1 MKRRQPQPTYHCP
14 ACGARLPGPLAF
26 RVLGDIERTGQRR
39 PYRDPSCGEVVG
51 QVLVRWA
58 T

>member
-1 MKRRQPQPTYHCP
+1 MIRRAQPTYHCP
-14 ACGARLPGPLAF
+14 ACDARLPGPLAF

-39 PYRDPSCGEVVG
+39 PYRDPSCGEVVD